1 MAAYTGLMTGAGAAS
16 GLEQL
21 FARLRA
27 EELLANQGRT
37 VDIDELESQSTDRAR
52 RAQADLGQGTLAE
65 NTRQFEALAPG
76 RDAATAL
83 NTASA
88 RESGVRSDTGE
99 EQLGILRGLRLGD
112 SGGGPSADAGAGD
125 SQPGMGDP
133 ALNSP
138 LGRIRLSAAG
148 INPNNA
154 FGPVNTSNTSDEQ
167 WFDSYFERLN
177 GLKPG
182 QGVGR
187 GRELTF
193 EERQEAAEMK
203 PQTMI
208 AQGNLDART
217 KEASIRQR
225 KQELDIRSAELR
237 LQQDEAVPPAMRPFL
252 LAEFRN
258 RIQNDVQSKQSWMQ
272 WLKGEEVADPSAQID
287 QILAD
292 VMSKAASGI
301 PGTSGTPQAPPGGG
315 GTRRR
320 YNPATGRIE

>member
-1 MAAYTGLMTGAGAAS
+1 MAAYTGLATGAGAAA

-27 EELLANQGRT
+27 DELLKNQGRT
-37 VDIDELESQSTDRAR
+37 VDIDEFEAQSTDRAR
-52 RAQADLGQGTLAE
+52 QAQADLGQGTLAE
-65 NTRQFEALAPG
+65 NTRQFDINAPG

-112 SGGGPSADAGAGD
+112 SGGGEPGAG
-125 SQPGMGDP
+125 GVDP

-182 QGVGR
+182 EGVGR
-187 GRELTF
+187 GRELSF
-193 EERQEAAEMK
+193 EQRQTAAEMK

-208 AQGNLDART
+208 AQGNLDVRT
-217 KEASIRQR
+217 REAGIRQR

-237 LQQDEAVPPAMRPFL
+237 LQQDAAIPPAMRPFL

-258 RIQNDVQSKQSWMQ
+258 RIQNDVQSRQTWMQ
-272 WLKGEEVADPSAQID
+272 WLRGEEVADPSAQID

-292 VMSKAASGI
+292 VMSKA
-301 PGTSGTPQAPPGGG
+301 TSSMPAPGGPPNTSTPG
-315 GTRRR
+315 GPGAGTRRR
-320 YNPATGRIE
+320 FDRQGNPVP

>member
-21 FARLRA
+21 LARLRA
-27 EELLANQGRT
+27 EEMLANQGRQ
-37 VDIDELESQSTDRAR
+37 VDINEFESQSADRAR
-52 RAQADLGQGTLAE
+52 RAAAELGTGTLAE
-65 NTRQFEALAPG
+65 NTRQFDVNAPTREA
-76 RDAATAL
+76 AAAL

-88 RESGVRSDTGE
+88 RESGVRADTGE
-99 EQLGILRGLRLGD
+99 ENLGILRGLRLGG
-112 SGGGPSADAGAGD
+112 SGGGEPNASVGVG
-125 SQPGMGDP
+125 GVDP

-138 LGRIRLSAAG
+138 LGRIRLTAAG

-167 WFDSYFERLN
+167 WFDSYFERLR
-177 GLKPG
+177 GLEPG

-208 AQGNLDART
+208 AQSNLDVRT
-217 KEASIRQR
+217 KEAAIRQR
-225 KQELDIRSAELR
+225 KQELDIRSAELK
-237 LQQDEAVPPAMRPFL
+237 LQQDEAIPPAMRSFL

-272 WLKGEEVADPSAQID
+272 WLRGEEVADPSAQID

-292 VMSKAASGI
+292 VMSKVASGV
-301 PGTSGTPQAPPGGG
+301 PGTGGTPPAPPGA
-315 GTRRR
+315 RRR